1 MHRDFANLNEKSSI
15 EQGHGVSRG
24 VLQILHMVD
33 SATFIAGDAH
43 TVVPCLDDLQGT
55 SKVFYVQ
62 TIYDLRST
70 KIRKEDQVSFLI
82 FVDRRS

>member
-1 MHRDFANLNEKSSI
+1 MRNTRIREHLAENALDSRKLLHRDFANLNEKSSI

-43 TVVPCLDDLQGT
+43 TVVPCPDDLQGT
-55 SKVFYVQ
+55 SKVFCPDYFC
-62 TIYDLRST
+62 RG
-70 KIRKEDQVSFLI
+70 
-82 FVDRRS
+82 